1 MFHRDIEEK
10 MTILDVKL
18 KNDKWEGKKTLFSQ
32 YYKKNEDIVWLCEA
46 ADLWGGCFTSWD
58 VDF

>member
-18 KNDKWEGKKTLFSQ
+18 INDKWEGKKTLFSQ
-32 YYKKNEDIVWLCEA
+32 YYKKNEDIEA